1 VKKPQIISIILI
13 FAAVV
18 TIMASVVVY
27 FDNDEDTKSI
37 VSVQSSSE
45 VSQAALNNSET
56 VETSLV
62 TSSAVVSLPTT
73 ASTVSVSSIAA
84 VSSKPNSSSKSS
96 AKASVS
102 TSPAVMSQAAASS
115 ANSTAPSAASAASSS
130 PVLAASSET
139 VSPMSEVVRLI
150 NIERAKEGLTAL
162 TEMSD
167 IDKAANIRASEIV
180 ISFSHQRPSG
190 EEWYTVFA
198 EVGIAY
204 KGVGENL
211 AAGQTTPA
219 EVVTAWMNSEG
230 HRTNI
235 MNASYTKIG
244 VGYVTGGTY
253 GHYWTQLFAR

>member
-1 VKKPQIISIILI
+1 MKKPQIISIILI

-27 FDNDEDTKSI
+27 FDNDEDTKSS

-45 VSQAALNNSET
+45 VSQATLYNSET

-62 TSSAVVSLPTT
+62 TSSAVVSLPSAT
-73 ASTVSVSSIAA
+73 STVSVSSIAA

-102 TSPAVMSQAAASS
+102 ASPAVTSQAAASS
-115 ANSTAPSAASAASSS
+115 ANSTAPSAAVASSS
-130 PVLAASSET
+130 PVLAASSEM

-150 NIERAKEGLTAL
+150 NIERAKEGLAAL
-162 TEMSD
+162 TEMPD